1 MGKFQELASFV
12 FPLHTDAVAFS
23 PCGKQLLCGSYQL
36 NEVRNDPRKPLL
48 TDEQLCSRIPTLTG
62 TNINTPKS

>member
-36 NEVRNDPRKPLL
+36 NEVRIDHGKAFF
-48 TDEQLCSRIPTLTG
+48 TDEQLYSRFLTLTG
-62 TNINTPKS
+62 TKINAL